1 MRSRLFLAFAATAVA
16 ACSSPT
22 GGGGDPDASVTPSD
36 VPAVDV
42 PAVTDAP
49 AADVPRD
56 APRDAPTGPTCNGA
70 PIENVETLGM
80 RSGTTLR
87 YSDNNRSASNSTT
100 RGIQSGT
107 TTAPCNFRTQF
118 QRVFSYTLRG
128 NSSLR
133 VSTSNPGT
141 SADFDTTLVLY
152 NGRTCPT
159 SFRTLYCNDDDP
171 GAAMAA
177 NRFTS
182 RIITQGF
189 AMGDTVLIGV
199 GGYAVPSGQ
208 MSSGEPQ
215 GNFELTIEELP
226 LIADGAACRRD
237 GTTGACGID
246 STCVAENI
254 LADAGACRANG
265 SAPGAR
271 CSMTTCG
278 MGLEC
283 DTERDLC
290 FRRMPDGMPCDRFS
304 DGWARCGATSNCV
317 SAGNGNVS
325 GTCRAFGSA
334 ANTECAAGAMCA
346 TGLACRAA
354 ATTPTCGRP
363 ADMDGRCNATDSV
376 CPTGQSCV
384 SDDPAVFQG
393 RCFEPGAALGAPCTG
408 TCGQGLTCNTAAT
421 TPTCV
426 RAVMTGERC
435 SAREPCPTGN
445 TCYLTNL
452 VDRYHGTCFAPGVV
466 GGPCRA
472 TGAACDMGVC
482 SNTETPASGRCLREV
497 AMGGACELVGPTRC
511 ATGTTC
517 VRNVGV
523 GGSTTMGTCRE
534 AGTAAGAA
542 CRAMGTRCD
551 GTLVCSSMTGAG
563 ICQQPG
569 TGVCEPRFNV
579 RRVSDEPD
587 LPRDELR
594 GRPLRRALG
603 DGDRAQ
609 PGHRLGAGDDRRRGH
624 RARRA
629 GALRHRLLHGR
640 RARQRQ
646 GVRAGLGPH
655 GLLLR
660 GRHPGAR
667 GGPLHP
673 RGPLAREQH
682 EQRALRVPDDRR
694 RRLGGHPGVPL
705 GRGPR
710 RGAPHALRAQPRRR
724 PGRRARLRARLV
736 RQHALTRAD
745 QQPLTAPSG

>member
-1 MRSRLFLAFAATAVA
+1 MRSRLFLAFAATTVA

-36 VPAVDV
+36 VPAADV
-42 PAVTDAP
+42 PAVTDTP
-49 AADVPRD
+49 AATDVPRD
-56 APRDAPTGPTCNGA
+56 APRDVATGPTCNGA

-80 RSGTTLR
+80 RSGATLR
-87 YSDNNRSASNSTT
+87 YSGDNNSASNSTT

-118 QRVFSYTLRG
+118 QRVFIYTLRG
-128 NSSLR
+128 NASLR

-141 SADFDTTLVLY
+141 SEDFDTTLVLY

-171 GAAMAA
+171 GAAMSA

-199 GGYAVPSGQ
+199 GGYAVPTGQ
-208 MSSGEPQ
+208 MASGEPQ
-215 GNFELTIEELP
+215 GNFELSIEELP

-237 GTTGACGID
+237 GTTGACGIS

-254 LADAGACRANG
+254 LADAGTCRANG
-265 SAPGAR
+265 SVPGAR

-283 DTERDLC
+283 DTDRDLC
-290 FRRMPDGMPCDRFS
+290 FRRMPDGMPCDRFT

-317 SAGNGNVS
+317 AAGNGNVS

-334 ANTECAAGAMCA
+334 ANTECAAGNMCA
-346 TGLACRAA
+346 MGLTCRSA

-452 VDRYHGTCFAPGVV
+452 VDRYHGTCFAPGVI
-466 GGPCRA
+466 GGPCRG
-472 TGAACDMGVC
+472 TGTACDMGVC

-517 VRNVGV
+517 VRNA
-523 GGSTTMGTCRE
+523 GSTTAGTCRE
-534 AGTAAGAA
+534 AGTVAGAA

-551 GTLVCSSMTGAG
+551 GMLVCSAMTGAG
-563 ICQQPG
+563 ICQEPSTATCDPRYNTRACPMNQTCRATSFEAGGCAAPSAMETEPNQG
-569 TGVCEPRFNV
+569 TDSAQAMTGAAGTV
-579 RRVSDEPD
+579 R
-587 LPRDELR
+587 
-594 GRPLRRALG
+594 GALG
-603 DGDRAQ
+603 RFDTDCFTVDVPANGRVFARVAAPTGFCYTGTAVLALDLYNPDGRW
-609 PGHRLGAGDDRRRGH
+609 LGSNTNSGPFGCPMIDGPDSAGSRVFPW
-624 RARRA
+624 A
-629 GALRHRLLHGR
+629 
-640 RARQRQ
+640 
-646 GVRAGLGPH
+646 AGLAA
-655 GLLLR
+655 
-660 GRHPGAR
+660 GRHTLCVRNPDAAR
-667 GGPLHP
+667 
-673 RGPLAREQH
+673 A
-682 EQRALRVPDDRR
+682 AVPDYVLDWS
-694 RRLGGHPGVPL
+694 VS
-705 GRGPR
+705 
-710 RGAPHALRAQPRRR
+710 AP
-724 PGRRARLRARLV
+724 
-736 RQHALTRAD
+736 
-745 QQPLTAPSG
+745 